1 MRREGG
7 REGGRNRGRDG
18 GREGGT
24 EGGTEGGREGGR
36 EGERES
42 INNNYITCTPISHSD
57 LHWSLISTKLE
68 ESMKC
73 ESGSFIAVMRSDLNN

>member
-7 REGGRNRGRDG
+7 REGGRNRGRDE
-18 GREGGT
+18 GREGGREEQR
-24 EGGTEGGREGGR
+24 EGRREGGR